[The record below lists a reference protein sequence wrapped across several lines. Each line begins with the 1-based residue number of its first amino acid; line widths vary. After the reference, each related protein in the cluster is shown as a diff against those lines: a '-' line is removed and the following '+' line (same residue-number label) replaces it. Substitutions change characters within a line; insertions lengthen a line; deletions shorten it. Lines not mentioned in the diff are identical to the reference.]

1 MKTIGTPSNQGYKTL
16 KDLARII
23 SLFNTFQVEERS
35 VTEISKALG
44 MLPSKVS
51 RMIRTL
57 ESEGFF
63 ERNLETGK
71 YRLGIEF
78 FELGMVYIFNF
89 PLRKIVATH

>member
-1 MKTIGTPSNQGYKTL
+1 
-16 KDLARII
+16 
-23 SLFNTFQVEERS
+23 VEERS

-89 PLRKIVATH
+89 PLRKIVWPHIDPMMKELNLTEGWDFLKNSKSLRHPT